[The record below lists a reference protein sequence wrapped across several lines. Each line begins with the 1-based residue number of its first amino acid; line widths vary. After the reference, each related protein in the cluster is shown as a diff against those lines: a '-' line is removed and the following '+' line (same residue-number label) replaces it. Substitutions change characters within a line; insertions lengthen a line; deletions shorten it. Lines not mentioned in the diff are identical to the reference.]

1 MWNNVKCNVCENGY
15 IYNPATCSFQNGK
28 YCASIRDDS
37 AITCNEIIDAEAK
50 PNWQKQKHF
59 RQFLMK

>member
-1 MWNNVKCNVCENGY
+1 M
-15 IYNPATCSFQNGK
+15 YNPATCSFQNGK

-50 PNWQKQKHF
+50 PN
-59 RQFLMK
+59 